1 MSDLILHH
9 YEISPFSEKARRM
22 LALKQLAHGRVR
34 APAVMPKPDLVA
46 LTGGYR
52 KIPVLQIGNHVYCD
66 TALIARVL
74 EGLAPSPTL
83 FPTPLAE
90 IVAEWADST
99 LFETAVVVGMR
110 PTRFDD
116 LMKSLQ
122 PDELAKIV
130 DDRKAMRSDARRFG
144 PPVKAAHAQLAVHLS
159 RLESAL
165 ASDAFL
171 MGPTFPST
179 TYCGSCRRSLRSRSP
194 TSRR

>member
-1 MSDLILHH
+1 MPELILHH
-9 YEISPFSEKARRM
+9 YEISPFSEKARRI
-22 LALKQLAHGRVR
+22 LALKQLAHRRVR

-83 FPTPLAE
+83 YPTPLAE
-90 IVAEWADST
+90 ALAEWADGA

-116 LMKSLQ
+116 IVKLLHQ
-122 PDELAKIV
+122 DELTKIV
-130 DDRKAMRSDARRFG
+130 DDRKSMRADAKKSG
-144 PPVKAAHAQLAVHLS
+144 PPAHVAGSHLDVYLA

-165 ASDAFL
+165 ERDAFL
-171 MGPTFPST
+171 LGKAPSI
-179 TYCGSCRRSLRSRSP
+179 RSEEHTSELQSRVDIS
-194 TSRR
+194 